1 MENEHKSNV
10 EEEPRFIV
18 IDIDS
23 YFQHQRTII
32 EKNLDR
38 LPLQFNDFSQPFI
51 GLNHL
56 NVLYKESFHC
66 ITNGFYHSGIV
77 LMSQL
82 LEETIRE
89 IIRINTGINHQGTFE
104 RLLEFASGKGNNSP
118 QPYLI
123 HPVLIKKLNDI
134 LENVRNPYIHLRYP
148 KIFKGQQTA
157 AWKLTVPLEESKI
170 LASLEKEL
178 SDVRTGEKNAGKLN
192 LEQVD
197 PVTASIFKQTADEKK
212 AFVLVWE
219 IYPLFELLLEMYLD
233 KSRYDK
239 YLREYG
245 SAMDRAYHE

>member
-1 MENEHKSNV
+1 MEKDSV
-10 EEEPRFIV
+10 SSIKEPHFLV
-18 IDIDS
+18 IDIEE
-23 YFQHQRTII
+23 YCKERRLII
-32 EKNLDR
+32 ENNLFR
-38 LPLQFNDFSQPFI
+38 LPLIFNDFSEPFI

-66 ITNGFYHSGIV
+66 IANGLYHSGIV

-89 IIRINTGINHQGTFE
+89 IIRINTGVNHQGTFE

-123 HPVLIKKLNDI
+123 HPEIIEKLHNI
-134 LENVRNPYIHLRYP
+134 LENVRNPYTHLRYP
-148 KIFKGQQTA
+148 KIFKGQKTA
-157 AWKLTVPLEESKI
+157 AWKLTIPLEESKI

-178 SDVRTGEKNAGKLN
+178 SEVKTGGKNAGELN

-197 PVTASIFKQTADEKK
+197 PVIASIFKQTADEKK
-212 AFVLVWE
+212 AFVLAWK

-233 KSRYDK
+233 KSKYEK

-245 SAMDRAYHE
+245 SPIDRAYHE

>member
-1 MENEHKSNV
+1 MEKDNVSNV
-10 EEEPRFIV
+10 KEPHFLL
-18 IDIDS
+18 IDIEE
-23 YFQHQRTII
+23 YCKNQQLII
-32 EKNLDR
+32 ERNLLR
-38 LPLQFNDFSQPFI
+38 LPLLFNDFSEPFL

-56 NVLYKESFHC
+56 NVLYNESFHC
-66 ITNGFYHSGIV
+66 IANGFYHSGIV

-123 HPVLIKKLNDI
+123 HPVLIEKLNDI

-148 KIFKGQQTA
+148 KIFKGKQTA
-157 AWKLTVPLEESKI
+157 AWKLTIPHEESKI
-170 LASLEKEL
+170 LVSLEKEL
-178 SDVRTGEKNAGKLN
+178 SEVRTGEKNAGKLN

-197 PVTASIFKQTADEKK
+197 PVTASIFKQTTDEKK